1 MAYILSDQNE
11 IPLRVSVFT
20 GTDKAS
26 PLFSV
31 KEFGNTCI
39 LYSMEKILEYGDAI
53 NIMQADE
60 RNRQSDRKEVPLFDL
75 DAFREAI
82 VNAFV
87 INGLFLTPLL
97 SLFLPIEWKYYL
109 MADWL

>member
-1 MAYILSDQNE
+1 M
-11 IPLRVSVFT
+11 SVFT

-26 PLFSV
+26 PFFSV
-31 KEFGNTCI
+31 KEFGNTFI

-75 DAFREAI
+75 DVFREAI

-87 INGLFLTPLL
+87 HNKWLILNSPSITI
-97 SLFLPIEWKYYL
+97 LPIEWKYYL
-109 MADWL
+109 MVDWL